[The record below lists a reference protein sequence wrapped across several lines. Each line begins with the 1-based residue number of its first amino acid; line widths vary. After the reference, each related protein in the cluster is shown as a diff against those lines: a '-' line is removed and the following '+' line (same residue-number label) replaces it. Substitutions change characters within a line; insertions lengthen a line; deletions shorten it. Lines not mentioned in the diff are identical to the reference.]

1 MAYSLRL
8 QEHLQHVSCYQQRR
22 FARRVQKSKEA
33 RMVGAQLLNHM
44 LPPHVVDLLRSG
56 ISPIAEHHDNVTIV
70 ATAIKG
76 FTKFATTIPV
86 SDLVAVLNSMYS
98 AFDEVIAK
106 WQL

>member
-1 MAYSLRL
+1 
-8 QEHLQHVSCYQQRR
+8 
-22 FARRVQKSKEA
+22 
-33 RMVGAQLLNHM
+33 M

-106 WQL
+106 WQLHKVEIIGDAYLISAGCPATKEGSTVKASEWATR